1 LVADGGGP
9 LAYAA
14 FVAREHGL
22 PAVVATVNATKRL
35 RNGQLVTDLDHLR

>member
-1 LVADGGGP
+1 MAAVH

-14 FVAREHGL
+14 IVAREHGL

-35 RNGQLVTDLDHLR
+35 RNGQLVTELDQLR